1 MVVKGQIEA
10 LESRG
15 HEVKLF
21 ARYTDVEEQARTY
34 GLRSAFR
41 VVTGFGFNFKKE
53 MAQFAPDLIL
63 VHNLF
68 PNISTRWLEDL
79 TANRIIFLHNY
90 RPWCS
95 NGFMLRNGK
104 HCQKCLRNPLWG
116 SIYRCANGKFLRS
129 LIQSL
134 GQVFNFHLK
143 RLENSGA
150 KIVAVSNLT
159 KQKISEFSNLENV
172 RALSNF
178 VSKPNNSNTRI
189 NNQGAKPGEKFVWA
203 GRISPEKGLEE
214 LLNIWPSTFAL
225 DIFGAG
231 SDLSRLKKIHG
242 EDKSI
247 SFMGAISN
255 EDLRAVLP
263 HYLGFV
269 NSSTW
274 TEFGPMTIIEAL
286 SAGLPVL
293 FPIGLSIGELISDYG
308 AGNSYALSDPKSL
321 ELSLLKISD
330 SELFKGYQ
338 QAALNLYE
346 QEFSA
351 EGWYKKLMNIFTNF

>member
-1 MVVKGQIEA
+1 VVKGQIEA

-21 ARYTDVEEQARTY
+21 ARYTDLEEQGRTY

-41 VVTGFGFNFKKE
+41 VITGFGFNFKKE
-53 MAQFAPDLIL
+53 IGQFAPDLII

-68 PNISTRWLEDL
+68 PNISTRWLEDV
-79 TANRIIFLHNY
+79 TAKRIIFLHNF

-95 NGFMLRNGK
+95 NGFMLRGGK
-104 HCQKCLRNPLWG
+104 SCQKCLKNPLWG
-116 SIYRCANGKFLRS
+116 SIYRCANGSFLRS
-129 LIQSL
+129 FIQSL
-134 GQVFNFHLK
+134 GQVFNYHLK

-150 KIVAVSNLT
+150 KIVTVSNMT

-172 RALSNF
+172 GALSNF
-178 VSKPNNSNTRI
+178 ISMPNNSNSFI
-189 NNQGAKPGEKFVWA
+189 NNKGAELGEKFVWA

-225 DIFGAG
+225 DIFGVG
-231 SDLSRLKKIHG
+231 SDLLRLRKIHG
-242 EDKSI
+242 GKKSI
-247 SFMGAISN
+247 SFKGAISN
-255 EDLRAVLP
+255 EDLRAELP
-263 HYLGFV
+263 HYRGYV

-286 SAGLPVL
+286 SAGLPII
-293 FPIGLSIGELISDYG
+293 FPIGLSLGELISDYG
-308 AGNSYALSDPKSL
+308 AGNSYALNNSKSL

-330 SELFKGYQ
+330 SELYEGYR
-338 QAALNLYE
+338 QAAINLYE

-351 EGWYKKLMNIFTNF
+351 EGWYIKLMNIFTNF